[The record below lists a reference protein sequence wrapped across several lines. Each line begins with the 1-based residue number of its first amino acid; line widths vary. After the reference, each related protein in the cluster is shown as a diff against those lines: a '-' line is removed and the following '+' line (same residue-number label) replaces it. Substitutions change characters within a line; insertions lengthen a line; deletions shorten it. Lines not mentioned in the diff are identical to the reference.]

1 MMLLHMTL
9 ICNSQDLTVKNCSDQ
24 ETFPFVLFVSWPTA
38 KIFHVHY
45 SICTVLL
52 EVRSLDVII
61 RLLSKRFCGCATAKS
76 HSPSFHSILKRFS
89 IYFKVL
95 IIGFSPDCLMEI
107 CHANQ
112 FWNDISIQLSTFDFY
127 AHIFFRKRIKRKILR
142 ENRIIWQHLKA
153 T

>member
-52 EVRSLDVII
+52 EE
-61 RLLSKRFCGCATAKS
+61 
-76 HSPSFHSILKRFS
+76 
-89 IYFKVL
+89 L
-95 IIGFSPDCLMEI
+95 IIS
-107 CHANQ
+107 
-112 FWNDISIQLSTFDFY
+112 
-127 AHIFFRKRIKRKILR
+127 
-142 ENRIIWQHLKA
+142 
-153 T
+153 